1 MHYDETMPHYSIIF
15 DQKVIILK
23 NDCKQ
28 RNDHR
33 LALRSGHSKNKRS
46 CARMG
51 PFNILETDTFVAQKE
66 HHSGIYLLPNLFTTA
81 SLFAAF
87 YSIVAS
93 FKAQY
98 EVAIIAIFIGMIAD
112 GLDGRIARLTNTQ
125 SEFGAQ
131 YDSLSDMV
139 TFGVAPALLLYCWN
153 LNHLGKLGWLVAFIY
168 TAAVA
173 LRLARFNVQTET
185 ADKRYFQGLACPA
198 GAALVCSFVWLCQ
211 QNHFKTMLACILTAI
226 ITIITAALMVSSL
239 RYYSFKEVDFKGK
252 VPFLYLLLMIIIFV
266 AIAANPS
273 VVLFTGF
280 VIYALSGPMQ
290 LLLTLRRWRK
300 QA

>member
-1 MHYDETMPHYSIIF
+1 M
-15 DQKVIILK
+15 K
-23 NDCKQ
+23 
-28 RNDHR
+28 
-33 LALRSGHSKNKRS
+33 
-46 CARMG
+46 
-51 PFNILETDTFVAQKE
+51 QKE
-66 HHSGIYLLPNLFTTA
+66 SHSGIYLLPNLFTTA

-93 FKAQY
+93 LKAHY
-98 EVAIIAIFIGMIAD
+98 EPAVIAIFIGMLAD

-139 TFGVAPALLLYCWN
+139 TFGVAPSLLLYSFS
-153 LNHLGKLGWLVAFIY
+153 LHALGKIGWLVAFLY

-173 LRLARFNVQTET
+173 LRLARFNTQVGI
-185 ADKRYFQGLACPA
+185 ADKRYFQGLACPP
-198 GAALVCSFVWLCQ
+198 AAAIVSSLTWFCY
-211 QNHFKTMLACILTAI
+211 QNQLHNLFIAI
-226 ITIITAALMVSSL
+226 ITALIAVSTAVLMVSNI

-252 VPFLYLLLMIIIFV
+252 VPFLYLLLMIILFV

-280 VIYALSGPMQ
+280 VLYALSGP
-290 LLLTLRRWRK
+290 LKTLLTLYRIRRRGD
-300 QA
+300 